1 MNRMDEESR
10 WIDRLVDGELDT
22 TERRALLARFEREP
36 DGWRRCALAFLESQ
50 SWREALR
57 LRAEPVASGVNGL
70 SQTLSPPPRESTSTW
85 RPRRWRR
92 LAAIAAGWIVAFA
105 AGWMTGGGSRET
117 TPGMASR
124 TTQAPGVARPD
135 RETNN
140 SPTTRPVSIAE
151 VPVLKIRQPSEP
163 ASPAPETIRR
173 SLEHRGFQVEPRQ
186 GLVSVKLKDGRRV
199 ALPVDA
205 LKFRYVGGRTL

>member
-1 MNRMDEESR
+1 MNLMDEESR
-10 WIDRLVDGELDT
+10 WIGRLVDDELDP

-50 SWREALR
+50 SWREALV
-57 LRAEPVASGVNGL
+57 LRAEPPASGVNGL
-70 SQTLSPPPRESTSTW
+70 PKTLLPPPGESTPTPS
-85 RPRRWRR
+85 PRRWRR
-92 LAAIAAGWIVAFA
+92 LAAIVAGWIVAFA

-124 TTQAPGVARPD
+124 TTQAPRDSQPD
-135 RETNN
+135 REANIA
-140 SPTTRPVSIAE
+140 STRPPVAITEVSVFNVRRLPEA
-151 VPVLKIRQPSEP
+151 

-173 SLEHRGFQVEPRQ
+173 SLEHWGFQVEPHQ
-186 GLVSVKLKDGRRV
+186 GLVSVKLKDGRHV

-205 LKFRYVGGRTL
+205 LKFRYIGGRTL